1 MRKKWTYVA
10 IVSMMLGVAP
20 VFTGCVDTDEPAGLS
35 ELRGAK
41 AELLRAK
48 AAVEQARVALV
59 QAKADL
65 KAAEAESKRA
75 NAEWISQLARKQEI
89 ENDFEQAKNELEL
102 QKLQAQLDS
111 IQTSLEYWKEEAA
124 VRHEKKMA
132 KLNEA
137 AAKAQYAY
145 EVALKQI
152 EVAKALGMA
161 YDEVSLEALQRE
173 VETTYAVLFGDPDVP
188 GDYGLA
194 EELREANKELYE
206 AQLRQE
212 AGFVAD
218 ENGSNEQFIAKL
230 EADIALDEAKLA
242 AAEQELADLQELAKL
257 DIEGTDWAAEI
268 DKLQQE
274 AAQLEVQ
281 LQEKKAEK
289 KRLQAE
295 PDYLA
300 KYQAV
305 NGVYS
310 EYDENDPTQPAT
322 GATVEK
328 KGTKQIKEEAE
339 ATLKDQAN
347 NKKASF
353 SIADYASSIEVSEL
367 ISQGVDADGDGVGG
381 DLPEGTIKIAGA
393 KNFLWGNDGVS
404 TKVPA
409 TAEPIFQ
416 QYEDYLKML
425 NKAVLNENEIAQA
438 QAELKG
444 KQEAEEEAK
453 KAYED
458 AYASWETVKD
468 IIANETDY
476 QVDVTAFKKV
486 TDAYNTAYTALKTA
500 VNNYNTGLQTAYDEA
515 YDEAYNEAVLTLRVD
530 VLANTGNAQTAYK
543 QVVAIKGFETAGANA
558 VVTAFKAAVNK
569 SEEYLNSLILNNCTP
584 YTKGTTAVTAAQIQA
599 QVLEVINAYVRQ
611 ETNALA
617 WANKEKEIETLAKA
631 EADTWVAGTNATKLA
646 DAITKAI
653 DTVQKAYTNVEDGMD
668 KYNERAATFSQVTD
682 EDVFTAE
689 YLMSALD
696 QAGKPTSINNAWAAV
711 GTGDNVI
718 GTTAAKYVIYNSDI
732 TSEELSTA
740 TKTTFE
746 ASLKQDALNAVSQN
760 AFGVDNR
767 YAAVE
772 LKDCKGS
779 SKGALYYA
787 AIEATKTTEAKIASQ
802 EDLTL
807 LQKELQAAYNDAK
820 ADLAAQYK
828 EVFAEE
834 VAALTEATEAHKTA
848 QAALDEADKQFDE
861 LDVEIGEL
869 SAQVA
874 GKNSVSSTLKGFV
887 DTYLQENG
895 AVDENG
901 AYVTYDPDTFEA
913 KMAEAVAVKRKAVA
927 DLESELADAEVELKK
942 AQDGKYDEVDYLTWK
957 LSIIQDRYN
966 TAMDAYT
973 KAQEDLAKY
982 MEIMAGTTDSEQP
995 AE

>member
-89 ENDFEQAKNELEL
+89 ENDFAQAKNELEL
-102 QKLQAQLDS
+102 QKLQAKLDS

-132 KLNEA
+132 ILNEA

-161 YDEVSLEALQRE
+161 YDEASLAALEQE
-173 VETTYAVLFGDPDVP
+173 VKKTYKVLFGDPKSD
-188 GDYGLA
+188 DYGLA
-194 EELREANKELYE
+194 EELRNANKELYE
-206 AQLRQE
+206 AQLRQD

-218 ENGSNEQFIAKL
+218 EDGSNEQFIAQL

-295 PDYLA
+295 PDYLT

-305 NGVYS
+305 NGLYS
-310 EYDENDPTQPAT
+310 EYEENDPTQEVA
-322 GATVEK
+322 GADLLK
-328 KGTKQIKEEAE
+328 KGTKQILQE
-339 ATLKDQAN
+339 AN
-347 NKKASF
+347 NALKKAANTDKASF
-353 SIADYASSIEVSEL
+353 NIADYASSIEVSEL

-381 DLPEGTIKIAGA
+381 DLPEGTIKIDGD

-425 NKAVLNENEIAQA
+425 NKAVLDENEIAQA
-438 QAELKG
+438 EAELKG
-444 KQEAEEEAK
+444 KQEAEEKAK

-476 QVDVTAFKKV
+476 QVDVTALKKV
-486 TDAYNTAYTALKTA
+486 TDAYNTAYTALETA
-500 VNNYNTGLQTAYDEA
+500 VGNYNTSLQAAYDEA
-515 YDEAYNEAVLTLRVD
+515 YDEEYNAAVLDLRIA
-530 VLANTGNAQTAYK
+530 VLEGSGNAASAYT
-543 QVVAIKGFETAGANA
+543 QVVAIKGFEAAGANA
-558 VVTAFKAAVNK
+558 VVTAFNAAVNK

-584 YTKGTTAVTAAQIQA
+584 YTEGTTAVTAAQIQA

-611 ETNALA
+611 ETNAIA
-617 WANKEKEIETLAKA
+617 WADEEERIEGIAKA
-631 EADTWVAGTNATKLA
+631 EADTWAAGSDAKKLK
-646 DAITKAI
+646 DAIDKAI
-653 DTVQKAYTNVEDGMD
+653 DSVQKEYSNVADGMSD
-668 KYNERAATFSQVTD
+668 YNDRATTFSQVTD
-682 EDVFTAE
+682 EDVFTTD

-696 QAGKPTSINNAWAAV
+696 KDGKPTTVNNAWAAP
-711 GTGDNVI
+711 GTGNNIV
-718 GTTAAKYVIYNSDI
+718 GSTAAKYVVYNSDI
-732 TSEELSTA
+732 TSEELTTS
-740 TKTTFE
+740 TKTTFD
-746 ASLKQDALNAVSQN
+746 ASLKQDALDAVSIA
-760 AFGVDNR
+760 AFGEANR
-767 YAAVE
+767 YAPVAIE
-772 LKDCKGS
+772 KAQG
-779 SKGALYYA
+779 GAAKAYQT
-787 AIEATKTTEAKIASQ
+787 AIEATETTEAKIASQ
-802 EDLTL
+802 EDLAL
-807 LQKELQAAYNDAK
+807 LQKELQTAYDTVK
-820 ADLAAQYK
+820 ADLATQYK
-828 EVFAEE
+828 QVFAKELS
-834 VAALTEATEAHKTA
+834 ALAEATAAHKTA
-848 QAALDEADKQFDE
+848 QATLDEADKQFDE

-874 GKNSVSSTLKGFV
+874 GKNSVSSTLEGFV
-887 DTYLQENG
+887 NTYLQENG
-895 AVDENG
+895 AVLEDG
-901 AYVTYDPDTFEA
+901 TYVKYDPDTFEA
-913 KMAEAVAVKRKAVA
+913 KMAEAVAVKRQAVA
-927 DLESELADAEVELKK
+927 GLESDLADAEVELKK

>member
-65 KAAEAESKRA
+65 KAAEAESERA

-161 YDEVSLEALQRE
+161 YDEVSLAALERNIE
-173 VETTYAVLFGDPDVP
+173 MAYHELFGD
-188 GDYGLA
+188 GISYFGLS
-194 EELREANKELYE
+194 EELRNANKELYE

-218 ENGSNEQFIAKL
+218 EDGTNEQFIAKL

-295 PDYLA
+295 PDYLT

-305 NGVYS
+305 NGLYS
-310 EYDENDPTQPAT
+310 EYEENDPTQEVA
-322 GATVEK
+322 GANLLK
-328 KGTKQIKEEAE
+328 KGTKQILQE
-339 ATLKDQAN
+339 AN
-347 NKKASF
+347 NALKKAANTDKASF
-353 SIADYASSIEVSEL
+353 NIAEYKSSKPVTELIADAV
-367 ISQGVDADGDGVGG
+367 GDKDGDGVN
-381 DLPEGTIKIAGA
+381 DLKEGTITISGA

-409 TAEPIFQ
+409 QAQAIYGEYQKYLDLLKPAEI
-416 QYEDYLKML
+416 D
-425 NKAVLNENEIAQA
+425 ENEVAQA
-438 QAELKG
+438 EAELKG
-444 KQEAEEEAK
+444 KQEEEADAK
-453 KAYED
+453 EAYEE
-458 AYASWETVKD
+458 AYADWEEVKD
-468 IIANETDY
+468 IIAEGRTI
-476 QVDVTAFKKV
+476 QVDVSGFKKV
-486 TDAYNTAYTALKTA
+486 TDAYNTAYTALEIA
-500 VNNYNTGLQTAYDEA
+500 VDNWNEGLQNAYDEA
-515 YDEAYNEAVLTLRVD
+515 YDVAESKALLDLKIEALETGVVDVDGFEASKVIDSWHVYDGTENQTEAYLSTLISMNCSATDDATKAEVQKAVED
-530 VLANTGNAQTAYK
+530 ALA
-543 QVVAIKGFETAGANA
+543 
-558 VVTAFKAAVNK
+558 
-569 SEEYLNSLILNNCTP
+569 
-584 YTKGTTAVTAAQIQA
+584 
-599 QVLEVINAYVRQ
+599 AYVRQ
-611 ETNALA
+611 EQNAMTWDDSAFEQAGSDAADKFGATEAGQALQKALNDAVTAVEKAYGNLPAAITAFKALSLTFAQANDDKTLNIDYLTNALDKDGKPVA
-617 WANKEKEIETLAKA
+617 AHGN
-631 EADTWVAGTNATKLA
+631 WVADQTGTGALVGSVAK
-646 DAITKAI
+646 KAI
-653 DTVQKAYTNVEDGMD
+653 GNSEITTAEFT
-668 KYNERAATFSQVTD
+668 AATTTKYS
-682 EDVFTAE
+682 E
-689 YLMSALD
+689 AL
-696 QAGKPTSINNAWAAV
+696 AA
-711 GTGDNVI
+711 
-718 GTTAAKYVIYNSDI
+718 
-732 TSEELSTA
+732 
-740 TKTTFE
+740 
-746 ASLKQDALNAVSQN
+746 DALNAVSQA
-760 AFGVDNR
+760 AFGEDER
-767 YAAVE
+767 YAPVALE
-772 LKDCKGS
+772 KAQG
-779 SKGALYYA
+779 GAAKAYQD
-787 AIEATKTTEAKIASQ
+787 AIDATKATEAKIAAQ
-802 EDLTL
+802 DDLKL
-807 LQKELQAAYNDAK
+807 LITELETSLATVK
-820 ADLAAQYK
+820 ADLAAQYQ
-828 EVFAEE
+828 EVFADELAA
-834 VAALTEATEAHKTA
+834 VAEATEAHKTA

-874 GKNSVSSTLKGFV
+874 GKNSVSSTLEGFV
-887 DTYLQENG
+887 NTYLQENG
-895 AVDENG
+895 AVLEDG
-901 AYVTYDPDTFEA
+901 TYVKYDPDTFEA

-966 TAMDAYT
+966 TAMEAYT